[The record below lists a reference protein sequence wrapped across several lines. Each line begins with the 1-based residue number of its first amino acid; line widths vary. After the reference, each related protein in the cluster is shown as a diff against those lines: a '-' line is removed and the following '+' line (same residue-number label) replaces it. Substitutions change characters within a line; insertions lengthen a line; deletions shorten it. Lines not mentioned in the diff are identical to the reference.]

1 MAGVRFGISDFGIS
15 DFGVADFGV
24 ADFGVAD
31 FGAGAAASVVRVGAG
46 VGVGVGA
53 GAVTDLGKGGGWTR
67 VSIFDKAISKAVI
80 NELACGKRLD
90 GFLATQN
97 LKHSARRFPPTAS
110 SERYS

>member
-1 MAGVRFGISDFGIS
+1 LGIE
-15 DFGVADFGV
+15 
-24 ADFGVAD
+24 
-31 FGAGAAASVVRVGAG
+31 G
-46 VGVGVGA
+46 VGFGGSGFA
-53 GAVTDLGKGGGWTR
+53 TSALAATGFGKGGGWTL
-67 VSIFDKAISKAVI
+67 VSIFDKAISKAAI